1 MINARARVLRARLLS
16 AEPRSNRGVDG
27 GKRQQRNRADQAGRL
42 CLYTA
47 TDRHDLESSCQSSCN
62 PPSSRVAVS
71 NSFTLHRRGTRTHD
85 FLDPGLPNGSRYFL
99 PNSMPEQC
107 PSIEDRTGLVIALL
121 RNSAILICEWRSSF
135 FVRDSLLSQCRT
147 RPEFRAHDQYS
158 SDRSACSVWSS
169 IPLLSSRDNHLRHG
183 YVSPNKLARLLN
195 EYKTV
200 QTNECCLGA
209 AKPD

>member
-1 MINARARVLRARLLS
+1 VILGLLRARLLS

-47 TDRHDLESSCQSSCN
+47 TDRHESSCQSSCN

-71 NSFTLHRRGTRTHD
+71 NSFIAEELGRMISSIQVSLMVADIFCPQFDARA
-85 FLDPGLPNGSRYFL
+85 
-99 PNSMPEQC
+99 MPEC
-107 PSIEDRTGLVIALL
+107 RGSDWA
-121 RNSAILICEWRSSF
+121 RNSIVAKFSDFNLRMAKLFF
-135 FVRDSLLSQCRT
+135 FVGDSLLSQCRT

-200 QTNECCLGA
+200 QTNEMLLGCG
-209 AKPD
+209 